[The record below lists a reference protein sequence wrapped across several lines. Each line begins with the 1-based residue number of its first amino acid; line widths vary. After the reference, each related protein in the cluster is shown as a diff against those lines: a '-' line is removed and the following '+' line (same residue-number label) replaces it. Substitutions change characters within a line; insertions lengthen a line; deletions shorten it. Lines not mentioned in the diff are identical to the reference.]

1 MIASEDAHAYNRDG
15 NRTLLRQE
23 KLSLAVAGEIVNAN
37 GGKSIWAVLS
47 SQFSVLSSQF
57 SVLSSQFSVLGA

>member
-1 MIASEDAHAYNRDG
+1 
-15 NRTLLRQE
+15 LLRQE

-37 GGKSIWAVLS
+37 GGKSIWSVLS

-57 SVLSSQFSVLGA
+57 SVLSSEF